1 MKKIID
7 GVLYDTAGLELVH
20 IDDYGIE
27 VYRIYRC
34 DDGGE
39 LVHRMTYEED
49 GSLSGEDLERRP
61 PEEVDR
67 DRNWMDGVLGS

>member
-7 GVLYDTAGLELVH
+7 GVLYDTSGLKLVH

-39 LVHRMTYEED
+39 LVHRMTYAED
-49 GSLSGEDLERRP
+49 GSPACEDLERIP
-61 PEEVDR
+61 PEEVE
-67 DRNWMDGVLGS
+67 RNRKWMDKVLGS

>member
-7 GVLYDTAGLELVH
+7 GVLYDTDGLELVH

-27 VYRIYRC
+27 EYRIYRC

-39 LVHRMTYEED
+39 LVHCMKYDEE
-49 GSLSGEDLERRP
+49 GNLAGEDLERRP
-61 PEEVDR
+61 PEEVER
-67 DRNWMDGVLGS
+67 DRMWMDGVLGG

>member
-7 GVLYDTAGLELVH
+7 GVSYDTSGLELVH

-27 VYRIYRC
+27 EYRIYRC

-39 LVHRMTYEED
+39 LVHCLMYTED
-49 GSLSGEDLERRP
+49 SRLIREDLKRRP
-61 PEEVDR
+61 PEEVERERKWTD
-67 DRNWMDGVLGS
+67 WVLGG